1 MVRVGV
7 MGLTATGDTR
17 KIFVSKTVDKSNSA
31 LVLVGCKPITMV
43 TVRVRFSVRPFR
55 FARIP

>member
-1 MVRVGV
+1 MV
-7 MGLTATGDTR
+7 LTGDTR
-17 KIFVSKTVDKSNSA
+17 KIFVSKTVNKSNSA
-31 LVLVGCKPITMV
+31 RVLVLVGCKPITMV